1 MSDTNT
7 ESTTKQTYII
17 KNNVIVTFEKE
28 IEAESFTDAY
38 NIAVNYDI
46 TPQDL
51 IDNGDFHNLGIDE
64 MWTITDEDGNEETPL
79 FVTFKN
85 PPSN

>member
-28 IEAESFTDAY
+28 IQAHSFEDAK
-38 NIAVNYDI
+38 NIAMNYDI
-46 TPQDL
+46 TTQAF
-51 IDNGDFHNLGIDE
+51 ISNADFFNLGIDE
-64 MWTITDEDGNEETPL
+64 MWTITDEDGNEET
-79 FVTFKN
+79 TI
-85 PPSN
+85 

>member
-28 IEAESFTDAY
+28 IQAESFEDAKR
-38 NIAVNYDI
+38 IAMNYDI
-46 TPQDL
+46 TTQKF
-51 IDNGDFHNLGIDE
+51 ISNADFFNLGIDE
-64 MWTITDEDGNEETPL
+64 MWTITDEDGNEET
-79 FVTFKN
+79 TI
-85 PPSN
+85 